1 MQVAIYAR
9 VSTQRQAQAQTTDQ
23 QLDRLRAH
31 AEGQGWSL
39 AADHVFRDDGYSGA
53 NLRRPG
59 LDRLRDAA
67 ASARLDRVLITEP
80 DRLAR
85 NYVHQVLLVEEL
97 QKHGAEVVFLD
108 RPMSRDPH
116 DQLLLQIR
124 GAVAEYERTL
134 ISERMRRG
142 RLRKLRAGTLLP
154 WTRPPY
160 GYRLDPERPRD
171 PAGVRLDEAEAA
183 VVRDLFAW
191 FADEGATILALT
203 QRLARLG
210 LASPRGH
217 RTWNAS
223 ALRGVLTN
231 PTYLGQVFANRARTR
246 PAERRHSAL
255 LPIGRGVSGVKQPVD
270 AAEWIAVAPVP
281 AIVGQAQ
288 FDRAQE
294 RLAYNRQVARRNNR
308 VHPYLLR
315 GLVSCGRCRLGCR
328 GIHMPTGYDYY
339 VCRTKSRMRL
349 LLPGERCPAR
359 YIPARPLED
368 LVWRD
373 LCEALSAPEMVAQA
387 MQRARGGHWLPQE
400 WQARRASM
408 RRGRAALGQ
417 HLERLTEAYLAG
429 VVPLAEY
436 ERRRRDIDARLTA
449 LERQEQD
456 LVHGAERQDE
466 TARLAAHAEAFCR
479 RVREGLAEADFE
491 RKRALLELL
500 VDRVVVTD
508 GAVEIRYVVP
518 TGPEGEHAPFS
529 RLRTDYRNHGRALQ
543 GDHRTE
549 AARPRLAGP
558 AGRGRHRGRG
568 AQPHDPGRQAGFRSR
583 RLNQQRWGA
592 CHL

>member
-171 PAGVRLDEAEAA
+171 PAGVRVDEAEAA

-255 LPIGRGVSGVKQPVD
+255 LPSVVVCQGSSNRSTLPSGSRWHRCPPSSARRSSTARRSDWPIIVRWPGATTACIRISCVAWSAAAGAAWVAAASICRRATTTMSAEPSRGCGCCCPASAVPRATSRPALWRRSAGVCGRAWPRRTSSGSGHCSSCWSTAWSSPTAPSRSATSSRPARRGSTRRFRDCEQTIETAVGRYKALIGPRLRARSLPAQQGE
-270 AAEWIAVAPVP
+270 AAIAVEVLNRMIRVAKPVS
-281 AIVGQAQ
+281 V
-288 FDRAQE
+288 
-294 RLAYNRQVARRNNR
+294 
-308 VHPYLLR
+308 
-315 GLVSCGRCRLGCR
+315 
-328 GIHMPTGYDYY
+328 
-339 VCRTKSRMRL
+339 
-349 LLPGERCPAR
+349 
-359 YIPARPLED
+359 
-368 LVWRD
+368 
-373 LCEALSAPEMVAQA
+373 
-387 MQRARGGHWLPQE
+387 
-400 WQARRASM
+400 
-408 RRGRAALGQ
+408 RAA
-417 HLERLTEAYLAG
+417 
-429 VVPLAEY
+429 
-436 ERRRRDIDARLTA
+436 
-449 LERQEQD
+449 
-456 LVHGAERQDE
+456 
-466 TARLAAHAEAFCR
+466 
-479 RVREGLAEADFE
+479 
-491 RKRALLELL
+491 
-500 VDRVVVTD
+500 
-508 GAVEIRYVVP
+508 
-518 TGPEGEHAPFS
+518 
-529 RLRTDYRNHGRALQ
+529 
-543 GDHRTE
+543 
-549 AARPRLAGP
+549 
-558 AGRGRHRGRG
+558 
-568 AQPHDPGRQAGFRSR
+568 
-583 RLNQQRWGA
+583 
-592 CHL
+592 